1 MGENSITCEC
11 VSGCENKKSEVLALT
26 LTLFVDPPGLP
37 DMPSLRSVC
46 RDRLLAQFIP
56 PQATQQRKPLLAAFF
71 VDPPG
76 LEPGL
81 CGTKIRRV
89 ANYTMGQ

>member
-1 MGENSITCEC
+1 MNHLFMVEQARYVTIQTKGFSVIRLISVN
-11 VSGCENKKSEVLALT
+11 VSAGVRNKKSETLAPALT
-26 LTLFVDPPGLP
+26 L
-37 DMPSLRSVC
+37 
-46 RDRLLAQFIP
+46 
-56 PQATQQRKPLLAAFF
+56 F

-89 ANYTMGQ
+89 ANYTMGQYNYNRRCKTIKKIRVI

>member
-1 MGENSITCEC
+1 MKI
-11 VSGCENKKSEVLALT
+11 
-26 LTLFVDPPGLP
+26 
-37 DMPSLRSVC
+37 M
-46 RDRLLAQFIP
+46 RLL
-56 PQATQQRKPLLAAFF
+56 F

-89 ANYTMGQ
+89 ANYTMGQSNLRGAAKLEKKINYDYLC

>member
-1 MGENSITCEC
+1 MYQGFVCLFLLTHLGFPIRIRNAHAIGTGFSPSFLFSNPSTKKQPI
-11 VSGCENKKSEVLALT
+11 GC
-26 LTLFVDPPGLP
+26 
-37 DMPSLRSVC
+37 
-46 RDRLLAQFIP
+46 
-56 PQATQQRKPLLAAFF
+56 FF

-89 ANYTMGQ
+89 ANYTMGQYPTNEQQN

>member
-1 MGENSITCEC
+1 MQ
-11 VSGCENKKSEVLALT
+11 T
-26 LTLFVDPPGLP
+26 L
-37 DMPSLRSVC
+37 S
-46 RDRLLAQFIP
+46 
-56 PQATQQRKPLLAAFF
+56 

-89 ANYTMGQ
+89 ANYTMGHQYLNGAAKLEIF